1 MNISKI
7 VYKLSLT
14 QPRFEFSFIL
24 IWTLFFPSRDTYLYF
39 LTSGAF
45 ISLML
50 IRRLWQAKNVNLSV
64 FSLILLAFNLIFL
77 ISIFFSSYQMKSIL
91 FFSDILLVS
100 LYFIFLDLAAEEHG
114 MYLKGLAYCLSL
126 FSLIHV
132 LLHMLPIAAPKSLFL
147 ESPIHQGIAS
157 GIGVLIFFYYLIEKI
172 TLPSVILL
180 LVNTMGVY
188 VSASKAAFLGI
199 AVCCLYMVVI
209 KRKKWLPFVVLAVI
223 LTFIIPNPIRHMFHY
238 SLKKDPYVLNRL
250 DIWKMSIEI
259 FKDHPLAGVGLDNFS
274 TVSPKYN
281 FKQEKGPAHYFKA
294 PRMPH
299 SDYFKILT
307 ETGIPGLLV
316 LLAALF
322 FILKKSFSA
331 SLFDIKKILTLYLLF
346 QALFMNVLFFV
357 FFFFL
362 FVFLMKA
369 LFEKDP
375 TAKSIGLSY
384 KWILSALIASILLV
398 LYLFPYLSQRFM
410 ERSRQSDSTAAAAGL
425 LAKAEFL
432 NPLNHE
438 IFYLQARL
446 HLKYFREQSNLDA
459 FYYGIKRARKAQRLN
474 PYDVKAYLAEAD
486 LYLLVLSKKLK
497 YAALEQEILAPLEKA
512 EWADP
517 KNPFIQLKKAHLYL
531 EFSHPRLAE
540 SAARHA
546 LEIEPDYAAALYF
559 LHDHFHYIPDREEFQ
574 KRIDK
579 IRKKSRQYQ
588 PTPGTYLYELFK
600 IPTNNP
606 TSPPQQ

>member
-14 QPRFEFSFIL
+14 QSRFEFTFIL
-24 IWTLFFPSRDTYLYF
+24 IWALFFPSQDTYLYF
-39 LTSGAF
+39 LTFGAF
-45 ISLML
+45 LSLML
-50 IRRLWQAKNVNLSV
+50 IRRLWQAENVNLSV
-64 FSLILLAFNLIFL
+64 FSLMLLCFNLIFL

-100 LYFIFLDLAAEEHG
+100 LYFIFLNLAPEDFHI
-114 MYLKGLAYCLSL
+114 YLSRLVYCLSL

-132 LLHMLPIAAPKSLFL
+132 FLHILPIEAPKSLFL

-157 GIGVLIFFYYLIEKI
+157 GIGVVIGFYYLIQKI

-180 LVNTMGVY
+180 LVNTMGVF

-223 LTFIIPNPIRHMFHY
+223 LTFIIPNPIKHMFHY

-250 DIWKMSIEI
+250 DIWKMSLKI

-274 TVSPKYN
+274 SVSPKYN

-307 ETGIPGLLV
+307 ETGIPGLLM

-322 FILKKSFSA
+322 FILRKSFST
-331 SLFDIKKILTLYLLF
+331 SLFDIKKILALYLLF
-346 QALFMNVLFFV
+346 QSLFMNVVFFV

-362 FVFLMKA
+362 FVFLMKV

-375 TAKSIGLSY
+375 TVKNIGLNH
-384 KWILSALIASILLV
+384 KWILSAFIASILVV

-410 ERSRQSDSTAAAAGL
+410 EQSRQSDSMTEAAGL

-446 HLKYFREQSNLDA
+446 HLKYFRERSNLDA
-459 FYYGIKRARKAQRLN
+459 FYSCLERAQKAQRLN
-474 PYDVKAYLAEAD
+474 PYDVKDYLVEAD
-486 LYLLVLSKKLK
+486 LYLLVLAKKLK

-517 KNPFIQLKKAHLYL
+517 KNPFIQLKRAHLYL
-531 EFSHPRLAE
+531 EFNHPRLAE
-540 SAARHA
+540 SAARRA
-546 LEIEPDYAAALYF
+546 LKIEPDYAAALYF
-559 LHDHFHYIPDREEFQ
+559 LHDHFNHIPDQEELQ
-574 KRIDK
+574 KK
-579 IRKKSRQYQ
+579 INKF
-588 PTPGTYLYELFK
+588 L
-600 IPTNNP
+600 
-606 TSPPQQ
+606 